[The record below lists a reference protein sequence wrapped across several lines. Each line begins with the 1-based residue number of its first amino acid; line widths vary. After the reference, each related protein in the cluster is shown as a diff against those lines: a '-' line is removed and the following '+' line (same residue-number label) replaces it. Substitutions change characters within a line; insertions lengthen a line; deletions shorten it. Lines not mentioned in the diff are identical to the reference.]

1 MRSLKDIYPE
11 FSESVD
17 FYAVNV
23 DASDSLKSAAQF
35 GQNQGWTFPVAH
47 PSDGMLRD
55 FRVTKQSTKV
65 AFDGSGVITYRDGF
79 GGGNADTWRQVL
91 QDLGG

>member
-1 MRSLKDIYPE
+1 MRSLTEIYPA
-11 FSESVD
+11 FADKVD

-47 PSDGMLRD
+47 PSEGMIRD
-55 FRVTKQSTKV
+55 FKVTKQSTKV
-65 AFDGSGVITYRDGF
+65 AFNGNGLIVYRDGF
-79 GGGNADTWRQVL
+79 GRGNADTWTQVF